1 MIVIDVF
8 GIMMFIGIIFIIG
21 IAVVTLDE
29 LLKWITRKTDMLI
42 FKIKNYRSPYLVRIT
57 NELSLKD
64 EIEFNNNLIKKL
76 KKAKDEP

>member
-8 GIMMFIGIIFIIG
+8 GIMIFIGIIFIICTA
-21 IAVVTLDE
+21 IVTLVE

-42 FKIKNYRSPYLVRIT
+42 FKIKNYRSPYLVRIR

-64 EIEFNNNLIKKL
+64 EIEFNKKLIKKN
-76 KKAKDEP
+76 

>member
-8 GIMMFIGIIFIIG
+8 RIMMFIGIIFIIG
-21 IAVVTLDE
+21 IAVVALDE

-42 FKIKNYRSPYLVRIT
+42 FKIKNYRSPYLARIT

-76 KKAKDEP
+76 KRLRTKP

>member
-21 IAVVTLDE
+21 IVIVTLDE

-42 FKIKNYRSPYLVRIT
+42 FKIKNYRTPYLVRIT

-64 EIEFNNNLIKKL
+64 EIEFNNNLIKKI
-76 KKAKDEP
+76 KKD

>member
-1 MIVIDVF
+1 MVVIDVF

-21 IAVVTLDE
+21 IAVVALDE

-42 FKIKNYRSPYLVRIT
+42 FKIKNYRTPYLVRIT

-64 EIEFNNNLIKKL
+64 EIDAINEVL
-76 KKAKDEP
+76 KSVRK

>member
-21 IAVVTLDE
+21 IVIVTLDE
-29 LLKWITRKTDMLI
+29 LLKWITRKIDMLI
-42 FKIKNYRSPYLVRIT
+42 FKIKNYHTPYLVRIT

-76 KKAKDEP
+76 KKAKD